1 MKCMKT
7 EVYSWRVSADLKM
20 NLEREAQRRNTSIS
34 ALLDQAA
41 RDLLNKGEVGNDD
54 EEQRRLQEAAS
65 QCFGSWSGGD
75 PRGSEKVR
83 ETVRQRLREKYG
95 R

>member
-1 MKCMKT
+1 MET
-7 EVYSWRVSADLKM
+7 EVYSWRVSPELKM
-20 NLEREAQRRNTSIS
+20 SLEREAQRRNTSLS

-41 RDLLNKGEVGNDD
+41 RDLLGKDEPGNDD
-54 EEQRRLQEAAS
+54 EEQCRLHEAAAK
-65 QCFGSWSGGD
+65 CFGSWSGDD